1 MVEGLWDGGYGG
13 LGMELDSTLLLQE
26 ARSVLW
32 SFFAGQTE
40 LANLISSDS
49 MGHYGL
55 RDSIIS

>member
-1 MVEGLWDGGYGG
+1 MVEVLWDGGYGG
-13 LGMELDSTLLLQE
+13 LGMELDSLLLQE

-49 MGHYGL
+49 MGQYGL